1 MSVRIRA
8 RITGLTEAA
17 EKITGLDDRKQLADR
32 IAGELE
38 SGTIRRFQEEKE
50 PSGKP
55 WKANLRGGKILN
67 FQGFMKDSITTYAE
81 DDYVEIGSN
90 LPYAGVHQTGA
101 VIKARFSRFLQ
112 FCVNGRWARKSSVE
126 IQARP
131 YLGISKDDE
140 KRIQLCIGDFMTEAL
155 RG

>member
-1 MSVRIRA
+1 M
-8 RITGLTEAA
+8 
-17 EKITGLDDRKQLADR
+17 
-32 IAGELE
+32 
-38 SGTIRRFQEEKE
+38 
-50 PSGKP
+50 
-55 WKANLRGGKILN
+55 RGGKILN
-67 FQGFMKDSITTYAE
+67 FQGFLKDSITTNVE

-126 IQARP
+126 IPARP
-131 YLGISKDDE
+131 YLGVSKDDE